1 MLNQEYRLG
10 EQDLL
15 ISRTN
20 LQGQI
25 TYANPAFVE
34 ASGYALHELIGAN
47 HNLVRHPSMPK
58 AAFANLWSCIQ
69 AGHTWQG
76 LVKNRR
82 QNGQFYWVQAHV
94 VPLVEEGRVVGYA
107 SLRTCPDRDAVSL
120 ANQVYDKMQRGERTG
135 YQLQQGQLT
144 PTSVFAKVARIRWC
158 AAEVLLP
165 LLLLLLNAFFLLALS
180 QFFIHATTPSLSWP
194 WITGA
199 GLFVLITNGLGWL
212 LRRQLI
218 QRTHQL
224 RAFALQIAAGN
235 LSVSP
240 PVEDRSAMGQLAQ
253 ALQTM
258 RKGLLSIALDV
269 HQSVAQISPQIET
282 IAQSNQGI
290 ASQVTQQAA
299 AMEELTSAIQS
310 IGQDVRTTATHAQQ
324 AKDLAEQSHQ
334 QMQATQLM
342 SQQAREA
349 IKTTH
354 QLTKKMSGILE
365 AMQGIAFQTNILA
378 LNAAVEA
385 SRAGEHGR
393 GFAVVAGEVKRLAH
407 HSAQAAKE
415 ASSLITQSTQ
425 QMSTT
430 SSKVTDIDQ
439 AMQSIEQASQTLL
452 TLMHSLQQI
461 SCEQSQELSCVT
473 QAAES
478 VQNATLENSDHA
490 AAAAEAA
497 QHLDAENHQL
507 IVAVSAFRTQNQQG
521 RELTAEIQPSRS

>member
-1 MLNQEYRLG
+1 MNQEYRLG

-69 AGHTWQG
+69 AGQTWQG

-107 SLRTCPDRDAVSL
+107 SLRTCPDRDAVAL
-120 ANQVYDKMQRGERTG
+120 AHQVYDKMQRGERTG
-135 YQLQQGQLT
+135 YQLQQGQLI
-144 PTSVFAKVARIRWC
+144 PTSVFAKVARIRWR

-165 LLLLLLNAFFLLALS
+165 LLLLLFNAFFILALS
-180 QFFIHATTPSLSWP
+180 QFFTHTTAPALSWP

-199 GLFVLITNGLGWL
+199 GLFVLLTNGLGWL

-224 RAFALQIAAGN
+224 KAFALQIAAGN

-290 ASQVTQQAA
+290 AGQVTQQAA

-310 IGQDVRTTATHAQQ
+310 ISQDVRTTATHAQQ
-324 AKDLAEQSHQ
+324 ATGLAQQSHQ
-334 QMQATQLM
+334 QMQTTQIL
-342 SQQAREA
+342 SQEA
-349 IKTTH
+349 LAAV
-354 QLTKKMSGILE
+354 QLTHRLSSQMSSILE

-393 GFAVVAGEVKRLAH
+393 GFAVVAGEVKRLAQ

-415 ASSLITQSTQ
+415 ASGLISQSAQ
-425 QMSTT
+425 QMHTT
-430 SSKVTDIDQ
+430 SSRIEKMDQ
-439 AMQSIEQASQTLL
+439 AMQQIGQASQTLL
-452 TLMHSLQQI
+452 TLMRSLQQI
-461 SCEQSQELSCVT
+461 ATEQSQEISCVT

-478 VQNATLENSDHA
+478 VQNATLENSDLA

-497 QHLDAENHQL
+497 QQLDIENHQL
-507 IVAVSAFRTQNQQG
+507 IVAVSAFRTHSEQG
-521 RELTAEIQPSRS
+521 QELRAEIQPPRL